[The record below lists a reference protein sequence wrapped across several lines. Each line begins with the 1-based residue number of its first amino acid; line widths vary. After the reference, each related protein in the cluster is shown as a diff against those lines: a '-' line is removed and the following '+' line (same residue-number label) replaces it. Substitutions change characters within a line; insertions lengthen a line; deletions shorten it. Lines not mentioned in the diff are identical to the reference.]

1 MYGEAGNSIIEFV
14 WNYFCDWYIEIT
26 KSSQSTVTPHILRYS
41 IGTILKLLHPY
52 APFVTETLRDLFSFK
67 GHLIQQLR
75 PKTLGKE
82 PARETFNLFTEVI
95 GAIRNLRQ
103 DNDIKPNEKVNVFIK
118 GIADKQAWTEYIP
131 LITKLNTALS
141 VTIMNDNENM
151 QDNVYI
157 QVVETLTVGVQTHQ
171 EINWAEVE
179 SKLTKEIDQLIKHI
193 ENQDRMLNSG
203 DFRSKAPANIIADR
217 EKSLQE
223 NREKLVKM
231 NEELEN
237 VKKNK

>member
-1 MYGEAGNSIIEFV
+1 M
-14 WNYFCDWYIEIT
+14 
-26 KSSQSTVTPHILRYS
+26 
-41 IGTILKLLHPY
+41 
-52 APFVTETLRDLFSFK
+52 
-67 GHLIQQLR
+67 
-75 PKTLGKE
+75 
-82 PARETFNLFTEVI
+82 
-95 GAIRNLRQ
+95 
-103 DNDIKPNEKVNVFIK
+103 
-118 GIADKQAWTEYIP
+118 
-131 LITKLNTALS
+131 ALS
-141 VTIMNDNENM
+141 ITLMDNEDTM
-151 QDNVYI
+151 EDNVYI

-179 SKLTKEIDQLIKHI
+179 AKLLKEIEQLSKHI

-203 DFRSKAPANIIADR
+203 DFRSKAPANVVADR

>member
-1 MYGEAGNSIIEFV
+1 M
-14 WNYFCDWYIEIT
+14 
-26 KSSQSTVTPHILRYS
+26 
-41 IGTILKLLHPY
+41 
-52 APFVTETLRDLFSFK
+52 
-67 GHLIQQLR
+67 
-75 PKTLGKE
+75 
-82 PARETFNLFTEVI
+82 
-95 GAIRNLRQ
+95 
-103 DNDIKPNEKVNVFIK
+103 
-118 GIADKQAWTEYIP
+118 
-131 LITKLNTALS
+131 ITKLNTALS
-141 VTIMNDNENM
+141 VIIMNDNENM

-179 SKLTKEIDQLIKHI
+179 SKLTKEIDQLTKHI

-203 DFRSKAPANIIADR
+203 DFRSKAPAHIIADR

-223 NREKLVKM
+223 NREKLIKM